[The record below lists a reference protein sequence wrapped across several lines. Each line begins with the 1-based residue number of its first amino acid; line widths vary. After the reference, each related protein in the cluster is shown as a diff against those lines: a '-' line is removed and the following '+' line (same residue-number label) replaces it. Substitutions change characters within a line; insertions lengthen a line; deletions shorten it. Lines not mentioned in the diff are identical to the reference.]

1 MRNVKTISL
10 TLVVILLFIA
20 GVVLLG
26 GVLQNQ
32 KPSQSETGISSSPT
46 SIPQAEE
53 VDLKASFQII
63 TKGIVRSFK
72 NPKYHLRSAD
82 VYLLADDSTIVHVKR
97 IGITWDDFFKT
108 LPMKLTK
115 DCLTTGDG
123 ETFCSGSA
131 GTLRFYLNDL
141 ENQNLLDVEIK
152 EGDKA
157 LIKF

>member
-1 MRNVKTISL
+1 MKTISL